1 VSDGNSGVRL
11 ELLFCEH
18 WTSGERCLVL
28 DPIEEIKECEQ
39 QLWALLN
46 ETPKNDR
53 EDLIERIVA
62 DLLDVSARF
71 QLTVD
76 VRD

>member
-1 VSDGNSGVRL
+1 
-11 ELLFCEH
+11 
-18 WTSGERCLVL
+18 L